1 MPPSALELA
10 TPIGQNAAVSFD
22 IFLQGFENGY
32 GAPGKPDEAN
42 RVLRPYLRVGPTGF
56 RNVVTE
62 DGDAEVYGV
71 GTDGLMFAHA
81 SGRRVWDVMFE
92 VARAGDWA
100 IIPVGCPTCVPT
112 SRMIAELPDELRKDV
127 VVVDSG
133 ADVIDV
139 VLRS

>member
-71 GTDGLMFAHA
+71 GTDGLMFAHRVGECGM
-81 SGRRVWDVMFE
+81 SCSRLLGPGIGRSFLS
-92 VARAGDWA
+92 VAQRAYRRRG
-100 IIPVGCPTCVPT
+100 
-112 SRMIAELPDELRKDV
+112 
-127 VVVDSG
+127 
-133 ADVIDV
+133 
-139 VLRS
+139 